1 MYIDCIT
8 FPQKKALQISKVLRT
23 SPLYPGLRRVRP
35 PRTTPQDGPW
45 SLDLYPAAGPQSLK
59 SQGVVISHWE
69 TGHQRCFVDTLFS
82 TMKKKNIWVHKLPSF
97 YDAKLY
103 VKPTHDNLVSY
114 ELFCETVGNLVK
126 HGKNSNIC
134 SCFFIWQC
142 NMLLFN
148 LFTYNLCCSNL
159 KFQKPLP
166 RTYDHGLS

>member
-82 TMKKKNIWVHKLPSF
+82 TMKRKNIWVHKLPSF
-97 YDAKLY
+97 YDGCQTVCKTNPWQLSFLRTFLWDCRQSCQTWQKLQY
-103 VKPTHDNLVSY
+103 LQ
-114 ELFCETVGNLVK
+114 LFFHMTV
-126 HGKNSNIC
+126 
-134 SCFFIWQC
+134 
-142 NMLLFN
+142 
-148 LFTYNLCCSNL
+148 
-159 KFQKPLP
+159 
-166 RTYDHGLS
+166 